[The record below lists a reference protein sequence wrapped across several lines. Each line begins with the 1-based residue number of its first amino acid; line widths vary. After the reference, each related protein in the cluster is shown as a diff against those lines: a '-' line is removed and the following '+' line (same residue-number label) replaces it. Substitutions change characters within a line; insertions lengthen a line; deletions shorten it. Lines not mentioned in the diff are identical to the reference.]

1 MIQKTNKNFMRD
13 LWDMGPFPSIPN
25 WLHAWLSGIMIK
37 ESSKKP
43 RGQLNYSSCSQT
55 AGRLV
60 TGHYLFQRSFQGQ
73 FWNINDHKIPPSLIP
88 PRSKVFLPKVPGLLR
103 SFCYSKTYTCCHSFW
118 KVFFFF
124 FFKPSS
130 AIIQRDL
137 VQEWQGFRIL
147 VKSSETRKFPILALW
162 VCCLAC
168 STKESLLLLYSK
180 TMDIQWEN
188 RGDWA
193 RIQFKSSKTSFGS
206 VVTRRMHYLFQSHFS
221 VKDHNRVTGISCLG
235 WEAIL

>member
-1 MIQKTNKNFMRD
+1 MPSVGAISALWNIRGTATKMRVGMIQKTNKNFMRD

-43 RGQLNYSSCSQT
+43 RGQLNSSCSQT

-88 PRSKVFLPKVPGLLR
+88 PRSKVFLPKVPGLLH

-124 FFKPSS
+124 FLNHP
-130 AIIQRDL
+130 
-137 VQEWQGFRIL
+137 
-147 VKSSETRKFPILALW
+147 
-162 VCCLAC
+162 
-168 STKESLLLLYSK
+168 LL
-180 TMDIQWEN
+180 
-188 RGDWA
+188 
-193 RIQFKSSKTSFGS
+193 SSKGIWYKSDRVLGFWSSLQRPGNS
-206 VVTRRMHYLFQSHFS
+206 LF
-221 VKDHNRVTGISCLG
+221 
-235 WEAIL
+235 